1 LRERGVERGREKTAR
16 ERQVERDTKQE
27 RERGRGR
34 EREVKRDTW
43 CTETLSKMTPSKSDK
58 ISG

>member
-1 LRERGVERGREKTAR
+1 VERGREKTAR